1 MYRRRLSAKSAR
13 KPRVTSR
20 SRRRNGRR
28 LCGETDG
35 NTTNTRSRKIATS
48 PITATITSGACRS
61 GGRPVR
67 RLTRYENGSSQPIAK
82 ITQASVSHGCS
93 KNRCTKKRVS
103 TGTLP
108 YQITRYC
115 DQKKYIQ
122 TIENANCSLAT
133 SWTAAGGIEAW
144 PRALAR
150 IAKIESRQNAV

>member
-1 MYRRRLSAKSAR
+1 FS
-13 KPRVTSR
+13 
-20 SRRRNGRR
+20 SRRRH
-28 LCGETDG
+28 
-35 NTTNTRSRKIATS
+35 TRSKRDWS
-48 PITATITSGACRS
+48 SDVCS
-61 GGRPVR
+61 SD
-67 RLTRYENGSSQPIAK
+67 LT
-82 ITQASVSHGCS
+82 TQARVCQGWT
-93 KNRCTKKRVS
+93 KNRWTTKRVS